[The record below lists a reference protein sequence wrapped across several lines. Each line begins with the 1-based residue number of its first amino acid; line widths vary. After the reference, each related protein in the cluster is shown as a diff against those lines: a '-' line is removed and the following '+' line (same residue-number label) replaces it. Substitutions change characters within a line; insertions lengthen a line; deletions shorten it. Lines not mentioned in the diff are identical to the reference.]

1 MSVII
6 DGMDQ
11 NSTHLPHSKRVQKS
25 DSNLWHFRTHLTGC
39 IVHGHSGYV
48 FLDYM
53 QWPHD
58 PNLTVK
64 ILCEVSRIIFQ
75 CTYNTI
81 MQSMQVI
88 LAHFN
93 KLKGL
98 LQPLPKKL
106 YLQLDNTARE
116 NKNRCVLAFLAFLV
130 EKFIFEEV
138 CKL

>member
-1 MSVII
+1 
-6 DGMDQ
+6 
-11 NSTHLPHSKRVQKS
+11 
-25 DSNLWHFRTHLTGC
+25 
-39 IVHGHSGYV
+39 
-48 FLDYM
+48 M

-58 PNLTVK
+58 PNLTVT

-116 NKNRCVLAFLAFLV
+116 NKNRCVLVFLAFLV